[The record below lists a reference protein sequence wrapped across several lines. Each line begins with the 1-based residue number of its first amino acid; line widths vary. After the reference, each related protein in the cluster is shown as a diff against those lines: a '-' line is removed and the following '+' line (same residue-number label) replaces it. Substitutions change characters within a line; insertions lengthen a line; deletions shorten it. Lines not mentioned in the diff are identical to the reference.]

1 MIPTGKPTSI
11 VPKGLLLASSGS
23 GTAKATRATKPIL
36 QEFAVFSFGSKRFWR
51 ECHFS
56 KSTVAKSQVVGEP
69 INESRVVGEP
79 IVIQDRQFRFLEKK
93 NHFLGNENLFP
104 RIVGNEN
111 SFPTY
116 SIVTRP
122 RVPPSQ
128 SCRNLRFS
136 GISSGTPPIY
146 HILEKCTATF
156 SSYLSLKRSPIFGAS
171 AQRIFRPSYTA
182 VVAPTATC
190 ES

>member
-1 MIPTGKPTSI
+1 MPPSQSCRNLRFTAS
-11 VPKGLLLASSGS
+11 GLSN
-23 GTAKATRATKPIL
+23 
-36 QEFAVFSFGSKRFWR
+36 FWR
-51 ECHFS
+51 ERHFS
-56 KSTVAKSQVVGEP
+56 KSTVAKSRVVGEPIDESQVVGEP
-69 INESRVVGEP
+69 IVT
-79 IVIQDRQFRFLEKK
+79 QDRQFCFLETKIRFL
-93 NHFLGNENLFP
+93 GIENSFP

-111 SFPTY
+111 LFPTY

-136 GISSGTPPIY
+136 CISSGTPPIY

-156 SSYLSLKRSPIFGAS
+156 SSYLSLKRSPVFGAS
-171 AQRIFRPSYTA
+171 AQRISRPSYTA

-190 ES
+190 KS